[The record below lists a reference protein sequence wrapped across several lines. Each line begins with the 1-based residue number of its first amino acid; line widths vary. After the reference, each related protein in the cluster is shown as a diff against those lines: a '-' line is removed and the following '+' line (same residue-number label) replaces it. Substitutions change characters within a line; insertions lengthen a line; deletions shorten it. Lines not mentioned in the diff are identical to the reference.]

1 MTPTKNQHPDILQS
15 GSLIVPDQHL
25 IRRRR
30 NHRHLGF
37 LKPCFQNFLVIR
49 KGDRLVSQDLHQF
62 VQQFHDNP
70 VDLGIFPGHRRL
82 PALLEHLLLPLQ
94 LSLAL
99 IFHNKRIERFCL
111 KENRGSPLFHSL
123 RKRLHFPEKA
133 APQFIDMQQRF
144 RLHAAVAPGPGFPV
158 PLKSTDSQ
166 SDHIIFQFVGLLPGK
181 ASHAAPEVT
190 KHRLAGKILNNQ
202 IQRCPEEFHKGIHQH
217 RMFLV
222 DKARN
227 PRLPEDLPGVSG
239 VRRKIPGKHCDITV
253 TISVHT
259 DQFMNFC
266 RHRPQ
271 LLLGIHHHADRQF
284 SFRISAPLIPVIAVQ
299 ILLQKIQRASIL
311 KPAVFSPLRPDL
323 RKHLTVYFMGAV
335 QKLPHHLSAGEK
347 QILGAGA
354 SHRIFPLINRHC
366 HQELRA
372 ERHQFF
378 QHLQLDR
385 RKSHKTIKKN
395 FAGPDLLRL
404 LQPDGQNLEN
414 PFRRH
419 VAVPQI
425 FLERLINTADILQ
438 FQRQQRFCL
447 CPFSPELQILSR
459 HLILH
464 QLRNQRFSSFV
475 TAPCLFRFWP
485 STFRFFSC
493 S

>member
-1 MTPTKNQHPDILQS
+1 
-15 GSLIVPDQHL
+15 
-25 IRRRR
+25 
-30 NHRHLGF
+30 
-37 LKPCFQNFLVIR
+37 
-49 KGDRLVSQDLHQF
+49 
-62 VQQFHDNP
+62 
-70 VDLGIFPGHRRL
+70 
-82 PALLEHLLLPLQ
+82 
-94 LSLAL
+94 
-99 IFHNKRIERFCL
+99 
-111 KENRGSPLFHSL
+111 
-123 RKRLHFPEKA
+123 
-133 APQFIDMQQRF
+133 MQQRF
-144 RLHAAVAPGPGFPV
+144 RLHAAVTPGPCLPV
-158 PLKSTDSQ
+158 PLESPDSQ
-166 SDHIIFQFVGLLPGK
+166 RNHIIFQFVGLLPGK

-239 VRRKIPGKHCDITV
+239 VRRKIPGKHRDVTV

-259 DQFMNFC
+259 DQLMNFC

-271 LLLGIHHHADRQF
+271 LLLRIHRHTDRQF
-284 SFRISAPLIPVIAVQ
+284 SFRISAPLIPVITIQ
-299 ILLQKIQRASIL
+299 ILLQKIQSASFL

-323 RKHLTVYFMGAV
+323 RKNLTMYFMGAV
-335 QKLPHHLSAGEK
+335 QKLPHHLPAGEK

-354 SHRIFPLINRHC
+354 SHRIFPLIDRHR
-366 HQELRA
+366 HQKLRT

-385 RKSHKTIKKN
+385 RKSHKTVKKN
-395 FAGPDLLRL
+395 FTGPDLLRL

-425 FLERLINTADILQ
+425 FLERLVNTADILQ

-464 QLRNQRFSSFV
+464 QLRNQRFHLCHGSMPLQILAQHLQILLLLLGDSLDHQSFSRLRQQRTKFSPGLLKNPV
-475 TAPCLFRFWP
+475 GKTLKTQNINIQNASVRMHGSNRFLRLHRKLFRHHHQKSP
-485 STFRFFSC
+485 FRMAHGLFYHVAEPILRFSRAGIPENKL
-493 S
+493 